1 MDSKPKSLREQSG
14 KSIAAQIRNELSKV
28 LEAVKE
34 NQKEVQGCVHQIRHL
49 LHLQRAPWTKSGAML
64 WGVVLGV
71 LLYAFLQPRIE
82 HSHDACALGSKIMA
96 TWTSLSESQ
105 KALID
110 EISRK

>member
-14 KSIAAQIRNELSKV
+14 KSIADQIRSELSTV
-28 LEAVKE
+28 LEAVKD
-34 NQKEVQGCVHQIRHL
+34 NQREVQMCIHQIRDL
-49 LHLQRAPWTKSGAML
+49 LHLQQAPWTKAGAML
-64 WGVVLGV
+64 WGIVLGV

-82 HSHDACALGSKIMA
+82 HSNDACSLGSKIMA
-96 TWTSLSESQ
+96 TWTFLSESE